1 MRKIVILS
9 LLALLAPGC
18 TPVSISTPTATP
30 TIVPATAQPTAA
42 ERDPTPTS
50 VTTHAASS
58 PLPATEDGIGD
69 PYYPQLGNGG
79 YDALH
84 YTLDLSADVERNI
97 ITGTVSIAMRA
108 TRDLRAFN
116 LDFAGFTIRDITV
129 ANRPATYH
137 RDAHELTI
145 TPAQ

>member
-1 MRKIVILS
+1 MRKIVILA

-18 TPVSISTPTATP
+18 TPVSLSTPTVTP

-50 VTTHAASS
+50 VTTHASSS

-69 PYYPQLGNGG
+69 PYYPQLGNRG

-84 YTLDLSADVERNI
+84 Y
-97 ITGTVSIAMRA
+97 MW
-108 TRDLRAFN
+108 
-116 LDFAGFTIRDITV
+116 
-129 ANRPATYH
+129 
-137 RDAHELTI
+137 
-145 TPAQ
+145 